1 MEQRMFENKWLRR
14 LTYIVLLL
22 VITIIFDR
30 VIMPWYVDLGNEI
43 KMPDV
48 VERTETEAANMLRA
62 KGFNVIIADS
72 VYDAHYPQGT
82 VIEQRPV
89 AYSTVKVGRN
99 VYLTVSSGEKA
110 IIMPN
115 LYGKSAREAEIILG
129 AMQLKLK
136 EIRYEYSELYPEGAI
151 IGQSFPQGQE
161 IAKNSSVT
169 ITVSLGEKPSLRTM
183 PNLVGKSLSAA
194 RQQLRQLDAGPLQV
208 EYEENENYLS
218 NTVLNQKPSQGTL
231 LQDVDRIILY
241 VSRLPR
247 NNDNE

>member
-1 MEQRMFENKWLRR
+1 MFENKWIRR
-14 LTYIVLLL
+14 LTYLIILFLLA
-22 VITIIFDR
+22 VVFDR
-30 VIMPWYVDLGNEI
+30 VIMPWYVDLGHEI

-48 VERTETEAANMLRA
+48 VERTETEAGNLLRS

-99 VYLTVSSGEKA
+99 VYLTISSGEKA
-110 IIMPN
+110 LIMPN
-115 LYGKSAREAEIILG
+115 LYGKSAREAEIILNT
-129 AMQLKLK
+129 MQLKLRN
-136 EIRYEYSELYPEGAI
+136 IRYEYSELYPEGAI

-161 IAKNSSVT
+161 IEKNSAIT

-183 PNLVGKSLSAA
+183 PGLVGKSLSAA
-194 RQQLRQLDAGPLQV
+194 RQQLRQLNAGPV
-208 EYEENENYLS
+208 EIEYEENENYLS
-218 NTVLNQKPSQGTL
+218 NTVLNQKPAQGTL
-231 LQDVDRIILY
+231 LQDVDKIVLY

-247 NNDNE
+247 NKTEQ

>member
-1 MEQRMFENKWLRR
+1 MFENKWIRR
-14 LTYIVLLL
+14 LSYAIVLFLL
-22 VITIIFDR
+22 AVVFDR
-30 VIMPWYVDLGNEI
+30 LIMPWYVDLGNEI

-48 VERTETEAANMLRA
+48 VERTETEAANLLRSQ
-62 KGFNVIIADS
+62 GFNVIIADS

-99 VYLTVSSGEKA
+99 VYLTISSGEKA
-110 IIMPN
+110 LIMPN

-136 EIRYEYSELYPEGAI
+136 NIRYEYSELYPEGAI

-161 IAKNSSVT
+161 IEKNSSIT

-194 RQQLRQLDAGPLQV
+194 RQQLRQLNAGPVQV

-231 LQDVDRIILY
+231 LRDVEKIILY

-247 NNDNE
+247 NNSNDTE